1 MIGPS
6 AACDTSARGTH
17 REGELVNRR
26 EFVTRSLQGSLGLG
40 ACMLLPRSLLARA
53 LPAEIT
59 ELSASALSAA
69 IRERQVS
76 CLEVMQAYLDRI
88 HRYNP
93 TYNAIVSLVDDDSLR
108 SEARRADRALA
119 NGEYRGWM
127 HGMPHAA
134 KDLTAVAGL
143 PFTSGSPIYADRIAT
158 NDSGI
163 VARMRA
169 QGAIF
174 IGKTNSPEFGLGSQ
188 SYNPVFGATGSAY
201 NPALTAGGSSGGAA
215 SGLGTHM
222 LPVAD
227 GSDAMGSLR
236 NPGAFNNVIGFRPS
250 IGLVAAGDP
259 FAKGLS
265 TSGPMGRNAED
276 TIRLLHTLVADP
288 RPDQPLSLHQVLS
301 DTEQFDAL
309 DLHDVKIG
317 WLGSYDGYLAMEP
330 GVLDLC
336 ESSLASVAAAGAVVE
351 PTMPDF
357 EMSALWECWL
367 DLRHWSRV
375 GMHALYEDPETRA
388 LLKPELV
395 WEIENSF
402 ALTVVEIRRANGVRS
417 RWYREIDR
425 LFDRYDLL
433 ALPTAQVF
441 PFSKDVHWP
450 GDIDGREMDTYHRW
464 MEVVIGG
471 SLAGLPVVNVPVG
484 FDPQGRP
491 MGMQIMGRFGD
502 DRRVLEF
509 AQAYEPVTGHLE
521 RRPRLVDGV

>member
-1 MIGPS
+1 M
-6 AACDTSARGTH
+6 
-17 REGELVNRR
+17 NRR
-26 EFVTRSLQGSLGLG
+26 EFVNRSLRGALGLG
-40 ACMLLPRSLLARA
+40 AAMTWPASLVARQLPT
-53 LPAEIT
+53 EIT
-59 ELSASALSAA
+59 ELSASALSAT
-69 IRERQVS
+69 IRDRQVS
-76 CLEVMQAYLDRI
+76 CVEVMQAYLDCI

-93 TYNAIVSLVDDDSLR
+93 TYNAIVSLVDDDALLSQAQ
-108 SEARRADRALA
+108 SADQALA
-119 NGEYRGWM
+119 RGEYRGWM

-158 NDSGI
+158 RDSGI

-259 FAKGLS
+259 LSKGLS
-265 TSGPMGRNAED
+265 TSGPMGRNTED
-276 TIRLLHTLVADP
+276 AIRLLHTLVAEP
-288 RPDQPLSLHQVLS
+288 GPDQSMALHHVLS
-301 DTEQFDAL
+301 DTEQFDGVSL
-309 DLHDVKIG
+309 QDVKIG
-317 WLGSYDGYLAMEP
+317 WLGNYEGYLAMEP
-330 GVLDLC
+330 DVLDLC
-336 ESSLASVAAAGAVVE
+336 ASSLASVASAGAVVE
-351 PTMPDF
+351 PTTPDF
-357 EMSALWECWL
+357 DMSALWQCWL

-375 GMHALYEDPETRA
+375 GMQELYERSETRD

-395 WEIENSF
+395 WEIENSL
-402 ALTVVEIRRANGVRS
+402 ALTVKDIRGANAVRS
-417 RWYREIDR
+417 RWYREIHR
-425 LFDRYDLL
+425 LFDRYDVL
-433 ALPTAQVF
+433 ALPTAQLF
-441 PFSKDVHWP
+441 PFSKEVHWP
-450 GDIDGREMDTYHRW
+450 SEIDGRTMDTYHRW

-471 SLAGLPVVNVPVG
+471 SLAGLPVVNVSAG
-484 FDPQGRP
+484 FDTKGRP

-502 DRRVLEF
+502 DRRVLQF
-509 AQAYEPVTGHLE
+509 ARAYEVVTGHLE
-521 RRPRLVDGV
+521 RRPRLTSAV